1 MPNMHSITAVIVLYQ
16 CSADRSSA
24 LQSLL
29 RFLASPTNS
38 AAPIQ
43 AIVYDN
49 SPKSQAKAPSLPPN
63 VTYYAATENGGL
75 APAYNLALRQAREQ
89 QSEWL
94 LLLDQDTELSES
106 YLQELVVLS
115 ESLLPDQ
122 SVAAIVPKLACNGKV
137 HSPEDHMFDQ
147 LRSQFEHRDHGVSLS
162 AVGVQAH
169 RLVAYNSGAL
179 MRVSALNAIG
189 GFPPDFW
196 LDFLDHAVFHMFAA
210 RGGHIYIMQSVLA
223 HPLAHTNR
231 HEVPLWRERNVLSA
245 QTLFVKRFGS
255 FMDKLRYRIF
265 LLRMSRQ
272 SFHVCSDRRVGLE
285 KMLQAIFL
293 RVPALAIGG
302 ANG

>member
-1 MPNMHSITAVIVLYQ
+1 MARQRI
-16 CSADRSSA
+16 RS
-24 LQSLL
+24 
-29 RFLASPTNS
+29 
-38 AAPIQ
+38 APIHV
-43 AIVYDN
+43 IVYDN
-49 SPKSQAKAPSLPPN
+49 SPEYQATAPSLPLN
-63 VTYYAATENGGL
+63 LTYYAAPENGGL
-75 APAYNLALRQAREQ
+75 APAYNLALRHALEQ

-94 LLLDQDTELSES
+94 LLLDQDTEVTAS
-106 YLQELVVLS
+106 YLQELLALS
-115 ESLLPDQ
+115 ASLSADE
-122 SVAAIVPKLACNGKV
+122 SVAAVVPKLAWNGRV
-137 HSPEDHMFDQ
+137 QSPEDHLFDQ
-147 LRSQFEHRDHGVSLS
+147 LRSQFQHRDHGVSLS
-162 AVGVQAH
+162 ASGIQSH

-179 MRVSALNAIG
+179 MRVRALDAIG
-189 GFPPDFW
+189 GFPSDFW

-210 RGGHIYIMQSVLA
+210 RGCYIYIMQSVLA

-255 FMDKLRYRIF
+255 FMDKLRYRVF

-272 SFHVCSDRRVGLE
+272 SFHACSDRRVGLE

>member
-1 MPNMHSITAVIVLYQ
+1 
-16 CSADRSSA
+16 
-24 LQSLL
+24 
-29 RFLASPTNS
+29 
-38 AAPIQ
+38 
-43 AIVYDN
+43 
-49 SPKSQAKAPSLPPN
+49 
-63 VTYYAATENGGL
+63 VTYYAAPQNGGL
-75 APAYNLALRQAREQ
+75 APAYNLALRHALEQ

-94 LLLDQDTELSES
+94 LLLDQDTEVTAS
-106 YLQELVVLS
+106 YLQELLALS
-115 ESLLPDQ
+115 ASLSPDE
-122 SVAAIVPKLACNGKV
+122 SVAAVVPKLAWDGRV
-137 HSPEDHMFDQ
+137 QSPEDHLFDQ

-162 AVGVQAH
+162 ASGIQVH

-179 MRVSALNAIG
+179 MRVGALDAIG
-189 GFPPDFW
+189 GFPSDFW

-210 RGGHIYIMQSVLA
+210 RGCYIYIMQSILA

-255 FMDKLRYRIF
+255 FMDKLRYRVF

-272 SFHVCSDRRVGLE
+272 SFHACSDRRVGLE